1 MDYNLKIG
9 LNAKN
14 KLIVTY
20 NDTAKNINSGLL
32 EVLSTPSVIAL
43 MESSAVDAVQHH
55 LPDGFSTVGTL
66 VDIKHIA
73 ATPIDMLITSHAEL
87 IEIDGRKLI
96 FKIQSFDERELVSE
110 GIHERFIIENEK
122 FLKKAYSK

>member
-43 MESSAVDAVQHH
+43 MESSAVDAVQPH